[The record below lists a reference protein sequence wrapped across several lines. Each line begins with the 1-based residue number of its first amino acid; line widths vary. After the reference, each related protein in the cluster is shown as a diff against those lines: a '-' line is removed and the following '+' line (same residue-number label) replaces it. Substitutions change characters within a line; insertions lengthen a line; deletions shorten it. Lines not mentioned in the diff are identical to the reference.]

1 MEPRCSAATAPPV
14 PAARQQQ
21 RQQQVNGR
29 GAGEGAGKGTQ
40 VGCAARRQD
49 QRSGRLCRSVWET
62 SAACGRGCL
71 CAMRRASRPTRRRS
85 TDRRRAAGKQRTLGD
100 ITGNAATRQNF
111 CTQPLTGNNAHAS
124 QRDLYS
130 GHGSRARFH
139 AAVRC
144 TRVSPVAR
152 IPERCATMT
161 SRRNR
166 PAFSFGIDPLGSR
179 ERERGGGRG
188 QVLHFSEFRN
198 CGEAVGAF
206 DRTPCYPSICDY
218 RAADSI
224 ERSSRHFAKAMR
236 DGIIR
241 WSAL

>member
-1 MEPRCSAATAPPV
+1 
-14 PAARQQQ
+14 
-21 RQQQVNGR
+21 
-29 GAGEGAGKGTQ
+29 
-40 VGCAARRQD
+40 
-49 QRSGRLCRSVWET
+49 
-62 SAACGRGCL
+62 
-71 CAMRRASRPTRRRS
+71 
-85 TDRRRAAGKQRTLGD
+85 
-100 ITGNAATRQNF
+100 
-111 CTQPLTGNNAHAS
+111 
-124 QRDLYS
+124 
-130 GHGSRARFH
+130 
-139 AAVRC
+139 
-144 TRVSPVAR
+144 
-152 IPERCATMT
+152 MT

-179 ERERGGGRG
+179 EREREGGRG

-241 WSAL
+241 